1 MSRLDAMD
9 EEYAELVEQGK
20 NLQALL
26 LLEKTSLLR
35 RETLGIDH
43 PDVQRSLQV
52 LVMSY
57 NGLSM
62 AAVRSGGMEV
72 AWELLR
78 KAERLAG
85 EKSLLRNKEVKSRLL
100 AVTYNNLGCFY
111 RARGSLHSALKAL
124 DRALWI
130 EMSCS
135 EVDNPAATHL
145 NIAAVLSQLSKHRAA
160 LEHID
165 CALQLLERGD
175 ERFTWALSLLLF
187 LLVAFRPPA
196 CS

>member
-78 KAERLAG
+78 KAERLVG
-85 EKSLLRNKEVKSRLL
+85 EKSLLRNKEIKSRLL

-111 RARGSLHSALKAL
+111 RYCALDRNFLLDSTMVSRARGSLHSALKAL

-145 NIAAVLSQLSKHRAA
+145 NIAAVLSQVFEQPA
-160 LEHID
+160 E
-165 CALQLLERGD
+165 CLL
-175 ERFTWALSLLLF
+175 
-187 LLVAFRPPA
+187 
-196 CS
+196 